1 MTEPRLAVL
10 SSLFPSAVTPGA
22 GLFVRERMFRVGK
35 HVPVVVISPRPWFPG
50 QGLIR
55 RFRPSY
61 RPPTARHERQDGVDV
76 YYPRFFAFP
85 GMLRR
90 FDGFFMALA
99 CTRLLRRLRE
109 EFGVNVIDAHFAF
122 PDGVAAQHLAR
133 WHGLPFTVTLR
144 GTEPG
149 NLRQTDKRVRI
160 ERVFAEASRVIGVSS
175 SLARVAARHGAPASR
190 LRVVGN
196 GVDID
201 KFVRI
206 DQGRA
211 RSLLSIPTS
220 ARVLISVGGLVE
232 RKGFH
237 RVIELLPALRQRWP
251 DLLYIVVGGASPEG
265 DMGAQLREQASRLG
279 CRDIVRFCGPMSAA
293 DLHVPLSAADVF
305 VLATRNEGWANVFLE
320 AMACGLPV
328 VTTDV
333 GGNAEVVS
341 SDDLGAIVPFGD
353 SALLLQAIDLALQRQ
368 WNREVIMDHA
378 KNNQWT
384 ERVALL
390 LAEFRSVLAESGVNP

>member
-1 MTEPRLAVL
+1 MIEPRLAVV
-10 SSLFPSAVTPGA
+10 SSLFPSAATPGA

-35 HVPVVVISPRPWFPG
+35 QIPVVVISPKPWFPG

-55 RFRPSY
+55 KLRPGY

-76 YYPRFFAFP
+76 FYPRFLAPP
-85 GMLRR
+85 GILRR
-90 FDGFFMALA
+90 FDGWFMALA
-99 CTRLLRRLRE
+99 CTRLLGRLRRE
-109 EFGVNVIDAHFAF
+109 SGVNLIDAHFAF
-122 PDGVAAQHLAR
+122 PDGVAARHLAR

-149 NLRQTDKRVRI
+149 NLRQPEKRVRM
-160 ERVFAEASRVIGVSS
+160 ERVFAEAARVIGVSN
-175 SLARVAARHGAPASR
+175 SLAQLAARHGAPARR

-206 DQGRA
+206 DQRRA
-211 RSLLSIPTS
+211 RSLLSIPSS

-237 RVIELLPALRQRWP
+237 RVIELLPALRRRWP
-251 DLLYIVVGGASPEG
+251 DLVYLIVGGPSPEG
-265 DMGAQLREQASRLG
+265 DMGARLREQAARLG
-279 CRDIVRFCGPMSAA
+279 CDDIVRFCGPIPAA

-353 SALLLQAIDLALQRQ
+353 SAQLLQAIDAALQRE
-368 WNREVIMDHA
+368 WNREAIMAHA

-390 LAEFRSVLAESGVNP
+390 LAEFRAVVAESGVRP

>member
-1 MTEPRLAVL
+1 MTEPRLAVV
-10 SSLFPSAVTPGA
+10 SSLFPNAATPGA

-35 HVPVVVISPRPWFPG
+35 QIPVVVISPKPWFPG

-55 RFRPSY
+55 KLRPGY
-61 RPPTARHERQDGVDV
+61 RPPTARHERQNGVDV
-76 YYPRFFAFP
+76 FYPRFLAPP
-85 GMLRR
+85 GVLRR
-90 FDGFFMALA
+90 FDGWFMALA
-99 CTRLLRRLRE
+99 CTRLLGRLRR

-122 PDGVAAQHLAR
+122 PDGVAARHLAR

-149 NLRQTDKRVRI
+149 NLRQPEKRVRM
-160 ERVFAEASRVIGVSS
+160 ERVFSEAARVIGVSN
-175 SLARVAARHGAPASR
+175 SLAQLAARHGAPAAR

-201 KFVRI
+201 KFVRL
-206 DQGRA
+206 DKMRA
-211 RSLLSIPTS
+211 RSLLSIPER
-220 ARVLISVGGLVE
+220 APVLISVGGLVE

-237 RVIELLPALRQRWP
+237 RVIDLLP
-251 DLLYIVVGGASPEG
+251 DLKRRFPGLIYLVVGGASAEG
-265 DMGAQLREQASRLG
+265 DMREQLREQVARLD
-279 CRDIVRFCGPMSAA
+279 CLENVRFCGPMPAEE
-293 DLHVPLSAADVF
+293 LHVPLSAADVF

-328 VTTDV
+328 VTTNV

-341 SDDLGAIVPFGD
+341 SDDLGTIVPFGD
-353 SALLLQAIDLALQRQ
+353 SAKLLDGIEAALVRQ
-368 WNREVIMDHA
+368 WDRETIVSYA

-384 ERVALL
+384 ERVATLVG
-390 LAEFRSVLAESGVNP
+390 EFQAVLAESEASP

>member
-1 MTEPRLAVL
+1 MTDPRLAVL
-10 SSLFPSAVTPGA
+10 SSLFPSAATPGA
-22 GLFVRERMFRVGK
+22 GLFVRERMFRVGR
-35 HVPVVVISPRPWFPG
+35 HIPVVVISPRPWFPG
-50 QGLIR
+50 QGFIR
-55 RFRPSY
+55 WFRPGY

-76 YYPRFFAFP
+76 FYPRFFAIP
-85 GMLRR
+85 GVLRR

-99 CTRLLRRLRE
+99 CTRLLGRLRRE
-109 EFGVNVIDAHFAF
+109 SRVNLVDAHFAF
-122 PDGVAAQHLAR
+122 PDGVAARHLAR
-133 WHGLPFTVTLR
+133 WHRLPFTVTLR

-149 NLRQTDKRVRI
+149 NLRQPEKRVRM

-175 SLARVAARHGAPASR
+175 SLADVAARHGAPAAR

-211 RSLLSIPTS
+211 RSLLGIPAS

-251 DLLYIVVGGASPEG
+251 GLLYLVVGGGSPEG
-265 DMGAQLREQASRLG
+265 DMGARLREQVAQLDCADS
-279 CRDIVRFCGPMSAA
+279 VRFCGPMAAA

-333 GGNAEVVS
+333 GGNSEVVC
-341 SDDLGAIVPFGD
+341 SDELGAIVPFGE
-353 SALLLQAIDLALQRQ
+353 SEQLLRAIDLALERQ
-368 WNREVIMDHA
+368 WNREAIMVYA

-390 LAEFRSVLAESGVNP
+390 LAEFRAVLAESEVRP